1 MARLSNCGLWHG
13 AYNFQIKLLARV
25 VSIQVSCRR
34 PMFEEI
40 LEPDLKKFMEKHAS
54 RMPTFQIGSA
64 GSHIKCKNAL
74 RILAN

>member
-1 MARLSNCGLWHG
+1 MTGLSNRGLWHG
-13 AYNFQIKLLARV
+13 AYDFQIKLLARI
-25 VSIQVSCRR
+25 VSIQVSCGR

-40 LEPDLKKFMEKHAS
+40 LEPDLKKFMEKHVS

-64 GSHIKCKNAL
+64 GSHIKCKNPL